1 MGTNFYLRKKLS
13 HKEKEIAKQYIDDNK
28 YDEVREM
35 LPNDIHIGKRSYG
48 WKFLWDAHFFEYFE
62 PTKES
67 LLDWLKSGQIIDEY
81 GEEFTFEQFWN
92 DELVGFLDK
101 GWDIK
106 AYYEDKPE
114 EKYHWFDFTSRI
126 NEFIRKY
133 PNLNININK
142 YGEFYIDDLRFTV
155 SEDFS

>member
-13 HKEKEIAKQYIDDNK
+13 AQEKELAKQYIDEDK
-28 YDEVREM
+28 HEE
-35 LPNDIHIGKRSYG
+35 LKQLIPEDIHIGKRSGG

-67 LLDWLKSGQIIDEY
+67 LLDWLHSGQIIDEY

-92 DELVGFLDK
+92 DEISGFLNK
-101 GWDIK
+101 GYDLESYYNTYPKEHQYWD
-106 AYYEDKPE
+106 
-114 EKYHWFDFTSRI
+114 FRSRI
-126 NEFIRKY
+126 DYFDRRC
-133 PNLNININK
+133 PNFKGDINK
-142 YGEFYIDDLRFTV
+142 YGEFYIDDLRFST